1 MRRHL
6 QGFTLIETLWA
17 LAIGILVF
25 FTVALT
31 AQQLTRDF
39 ERPLQVREQL
49 DNALIH
55 LTSPTSQFKYL
66 SGDKH
71 TVELAGNDR
80 SGRRHEY
87 VLAEKHGQLLLT
99 TLNGGYMPLAEL
111 VSQVKFN
118 YEKNSQCLSLL
129 VTFARGPK
137 HPQGQQ
143 VTGVIS
149 LPMEDTH
156 GK

>member
-1 MRRHL
+1 MV
-6 QGFTLIETLWA
+6 
-17 LAIGILVF
+17 GILVF
-25 FTVALT
+25 FTIALT
-31 AQQLTRDF
+31 VQQLTRDF

-55 LTSPTSQFKYL
+55 LTSPTGQFKYL

-71 TVELAGNDR
+71 SIELAGNDR
-80 SGRRHEY
+80 SGHRHEY

-111 VSQVKFN
+111 VSKVKFN
-118 YEKNSQCLSLL
+118 YEKSSQCLSLQ
-129 VTFARGPK
+129 VMFAGGPK

-143 VTGVIS
+143 ATGIIF
-149 LPMEDTH
+149 LPMEVSH
-156 GK
+156 EK